1 MTAQNLKIVWIK
13 KATFYLDN
21 LKFCAVKKNYNICND
36 IARKYERLLCSAIN
50 KRNKELQHFSKEL
63 TLYKN
68 FLSKQLSIID
78 YYILTKSITSHNKKS
93 PQKSLYTQQKSF
105 LHWQGI
111 STYQYSQ
118 LAKLFLISR
127 NMNYPRKN
135 LIYLTKIY
143 TFSPT
148 RRNSKIR
155 NLHHL

>member
-1 MTAQNLKIVWIK
+1 MLSRKIIISATILHGNMKDSFVAPSISVIK
-13 KATFYLDN
+13 NSNIFQ
-21 LKFCAVKKNYNICND
+21 KN
-36 IARKYERLLCSAIN
+36 S
-50 KRNKELQHFSKEL
+50 
-63 TLYKN
+63 LYAKI

-105 LHWQGI
+105 LHWQGV

-118 LAKLFLISR
+118 LTKLFLISR

-135 LIYLTKIY
+135 LIYLKKIY